1 MKSLKQLWKKN
12 YKLVIMKS
20 LGNIS
25 VFLFVLHQRCFFVS
39 LRIVIEADDDDDDDD
54 DDNVVHNFH
63 ICNFILIVAQ
73 RIKLLQ

>member
-1 MKSLKQLWKKN
+1 
-12 YKLVIMKS
+12 MKS

-54 DDNVVHNFH
+54 VVHNFH
-63 ICNFILIVAQ
+63 ICNFILIVDQ